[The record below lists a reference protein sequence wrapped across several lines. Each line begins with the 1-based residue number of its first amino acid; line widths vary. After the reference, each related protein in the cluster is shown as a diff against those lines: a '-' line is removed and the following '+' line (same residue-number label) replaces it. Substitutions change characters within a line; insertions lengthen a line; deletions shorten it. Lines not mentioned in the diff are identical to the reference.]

1 MEDMYLNK
9 LSFRDIKPT
18 AIRLL
23 ILRTMMEMKRA
34 VSMTDLEAK
43 LDTVDKS
50 TIFRTL
56 SLFLSHHLIHGV
68 DDGSGSLKY
77 AVCEDCCMCTVEDQH
92 THFYCEHCHNTYCI
106 RNVHAPTVVL
116 PDGFVQTSINYV
128 IKGICAD
135 CAARE
140 KTDTK
145 PKTAVRQLNS

>member
-1 MEDMYLNK
+1 MEDVYLNK
-9 LSFRDIKPT
+9 LSLRDIKPT
-18 AIRLL
+18 AMRLL

-34 VSMTDLEAK
+34 VSMTDLEEK

-92 THFYCEHCHNTYCI
+92 MHFYCEHCHNTYCI
-106 RNVHAPTVVL
+106 RSVRAPTVVL
-116 PDGFVQTSINYV
+116 PDGFVQTGINYV

-140 KTDTK
+140 RTDAK
-145 PKTAVRQLNS
+145 E